1 MYLKAY
7 EPELFEQ
14 VENLEILE
22 SDYKFTKSPVENI
35 KSANQDSDRH
45 PTLVMNNESC
55 IAFSLYTKEMGLNH
69 SLIIQRP
76 FSLDHLVLINV
87 IEDKA

>member
-35 KSANQDSDRH
+35 KSANQDSDDILR
-45 PTLVMNNESC
+45 
-55 IAFSLYTKEMGLNH
+55 
-69 SLIIQRP
+69 
-76 FSLDHLVLINV
+76 
-87 IEDKA
+87 